1 MTVEA
6 QAELE
11 GYERFISEFD
21 FGLSTG
27 KLNVS
32 SFMGNLFQCLA
43 IDRQRQPPYLHEML
57 RMLVD
62 LVEQAGSH
70 IPAGTPGLASEPVLD
85 WRPEMAEMYPDGK
98 ATTIH
103 LATLIYVSD
112 EWIFSIGQ
120 MIPDRATDRGQ
131 AYLAWPRE
139 EWHLTNTFLER
150 FHRQYWSIMRETDM
164 KSTRESNFSSLEA
177 LNLAKKLE
185 IDFDAAVKQLQSR
198 NSGFASAIDRVDQA
212 IEAGFPLE
220 AIAICES
227 LISACFYNFL
237 KIVGKSQP
245 PEGFARLIDSFRRTG
260 DKAQSYPANLVEGID
275 AWRTE
280 RNDALHRFVAR
291 NPAEISKGQ
300 QAFLEEARKT
310 AMDGRVFCAKL
321 LDWFEYES
329 FFFLKVEFDLPG
341 PTLN

>member
-11 GYERFISEFD
+11 GYTRFISEFD

-43 IDRQRQPPYLHEML
+43 IDRQRQPPYLPEML
-57 RMLVD
+57 QILVD
-62 LVEQAGSH
+62 LVEEAGSQ
-70 IPAGTPGLASEPVLD
+70 ISAGTPGLASEPVID
-85 WRPEMAEMYPDGK
+85 WRPDMAEVYPDGK
-98 ATTIH
+98 AITIH
-103 LATLIYVSD
+103 LATLIHVA
-112 EWIFSIGQ
+112 EKWISSIGQ

-139 EWHLTNTFLER
+139 EWHLTNTFLQR
-150 FHRQYWSIMRETDM
+150 FHRQYWSIIRETDI
-164 KSTRESNFSSLEA
+164 KSAKQSNFSSLEA
-177 LNLAKKLE
+177 LNRAKRLE
-185 IDFDAAVKQLQSR
+185 IDFDAAVKQLQKR
-198 NSGFASAIDRVDQA
+198 NMGFVAALDRVDQA

-220 AIAICES
+220 AITICES

-237 KIVGKSQP
+237 MMASKSQP
-245 PEGFARLIDSFRRTG
+245 PEGFARLIDSFRRAG
-260 DKAQSYPANLVEGID
+260 EKAQSYPANLVEGID
-275 AWRTE
+275 AWRGE

-291 NPAEISKGQ
+291 DPAEIANGQ
-300 QAFLEEARKT
+300 QAFLEEAKKT
-310 AMDGRVFCAKL
+310 AKDGRDFCAKL

-329 FFFLKVEFDLPG
+329 FLFLKVEFDLPG

>member
-6 QAELE
+6 QGELE
-11 GYERFISEFD
+11 GYTRFISEFD
-21 FGLSTG
+21 FELSTG

-57 RMLVD
+57 QTLVD
-62 LVEQAGSH
+62 LVEQAESH
-70 IPAGTPGLASEPVLD
+70 IPAGSSGLASEPVLD
-85 WRPEMAEMYPDGK
+85 WRPEEMYPDGK

-103 LATLIYVSD
+103 LATLLYVSE
-112 EWIFSIGQ
+112 EWISSIGQ

-139 EWHLTNTFLER
+139 EWHLTNTFLRR
-150 FHRQYWSIMRETDM
+150 FRRQYWSIMRETDM
-164 KSTRESNFSSLEA
+164 KSATESNYSNFEA
-177 LNLAKKLE
+177 LDLAKRRG
-185 IDFDAAVKQLQSR
+185 IDFDTAVKQLQAR
-198 NSGFASAIDRVDQA
+198 NMGFAAAIDRVDKA

-237 KIVGKSQP
+237 KTVGKSHL

-275 AWRTE
+275 AWRGE
-280 RNDALHRFVAR
+280 RNDSLHRFVAR
-291 NPAEISKGQ
+291 NPAEIAKGQ

-310 AMDGRVFCAKL
+310 AMDGRDFCATL

-329 FFFLKVEFDLPG
+329 FFFLKVEFDLLR